1 MNILALL
8 GPRGCSLGRLLIL
21 GLMAN
26 PSAKSAEPV
35 FTTSVE
41 AEPAAP
47 SEPRFLLFWREP
59 EKVLELAHQLGAD
72 VGSHSRILGFGVVMS
87 AFDEEKQLPTRIH
100 EAFTMARV
108 HDLAVMLS
116 FDFHTQWRS
125 RTDLWNWFDTNQPGY
140 KAANRMNVEWFGWDG
155 PPAKTRYLNWGVVER
170 IAPPPCLT
178 SAAYR
183 SEVRRL
189 VQDVIAPPLKEELAV
204 LERECKG
211 HLFAGVLVGSEP
223 GIDNWSNPDPQTAKL
238 MAEDHMPR
246 GRLGYRAL
254 LDRGYT
260 QEKPPADLQKALAEV
275 VQETVGFWCRQ
286 LAEAGVPQQRL
297 YTHVAPQMPESSSPA
312 SVAFNA
318 WSRPGWTTYPVG
330 LLAADFGALYGE
342 LQKRGNP
349 PWGGVEANAGM
360 AGGAVDWETYLGW
373 HYNHGATLVS
383 INTGATGQ
391 ELPDLLVKSAFGQ
404 EALAAYRK
412 FLAGDLLREKPA
424 TDTPQLRVQRK
435 MVAVQAGFRKWQAA
449 GRNPGPIGSYV
460 EERLEPLLQAGR
472 LSEAEAVL
480 DEALRRLAA
489 VPGAATT
496 VK

>member
-1 MNILALL
+1 M
-8 GPRGCSLGRLLIL
+8 
-21 GLMAN
+21 
-26 PSAKSAEPV
+26 
-35 FTTSVE
+35 
-41 AEPAAP
+41 
-47 SEPRFLLFWREP
+47 SEPRYLLFWREP
-59 EKVLELAHQLGAD
+59 EKVLALSRQLGAN
-72 VGSHSRILGFGVVMS
+72 VGGHSRILGYGVVMS
-87 AFDEEKQLPTRIH
+87 AFDDEKQLPTRIH
-100 EAFTMARV
+100 EAFNMARV

-125 RTDLWNWFDTNQPGY
+125 RTDLWNWFDPNLPGY

-178 SAAYR
+178 SATYR

-189 VQDVIAPPLKEELAV
+189 VQDVIAPPLNEELAG
-204 LERECKG
+204 LEREGKG
-211 HLFAGVLVGSEP
+211 CLFAGVLVGSEP
-223 GIDNWSNPDPQTAKL
+223 GIDDWSNPDPQTAKL
-238 MAEDHMPR
+238 MAEDHVPR

-254 LDRGYT
+254 LDRGYS
-260 QEKPPADLQKALAEV
+260 QQKPAADLQKALTEV

-286 LAEAGVPQQRL
+286 LAEAGVPQKRL

-342 LQKRGNP
+342 LHKRDDP
-349 PWGGVEANAGM
+349 SWGGVEANAGM
-360 AGGAVDWETYLGW
+360 ASGAVDWETYLGW
-373 HYNHGATLVS
+373 HYNHGATLVA

-391 ELPDLLVKSAFGQ
+391 ELPELLEKSAFGQ

-412 FLAGDLLREKPA
+412 FLAGDPLGEKPA

-435 MVAVQAGFRKWQAA
+435 MVAVQAGFKAWQAA
-449 GRNPGPIGSYV
+449 GRDPAPIGSYV
-460 EERLEPLLQAGR
+460 EERLEPLLRAGK

-480 DEALRRLAA
+480 DEALRRLAPTPA
-489 VPGAATT
+489 VPSPAT
-496 VK
+496 KGK